1 MTSVSIFPFFPP
13 EVEKALSPNEK
24 SEWSYQGD
32 TGPSHWGSLDADYTT
47 CANGESQSPVNIQKP
62 ETKQGNTDI
71 KMNYRPSD
79 FTIKNDGH
87 TVLAEPETQNNTL
100 ILEGEE
106 YTLSQFHFHA
116 PSEHQINAEHED
128 MELHLVHESAE
139 GELVVTAFMLQE
151 GSNSAFSSAFWDKMP
166 SSEAEAPASTDKLIN
181 LEELLPLSSSTFQ
194 YNGSLTTPPC
204 TEGVRWVVYEQPVS
218 LTSSQLEN
226 FQQIFE
232 DNHRPVQ
239 PLNGREVIND

>member
-1 MTSVSIFPFFPP
+1 MFPSFPAEMEEALAP
-13 EVEKALSPNEK
+13 EQK
-24 SEWSYQGD
+24 SEWSYQGG
-32 TGPSHWGSLDADYTT
+32 TGPEHWGSLDTEYTT
-47 CANGESQSPVNIQKP
+47 CANGESQSPVDIQKS
-62 ETKQGNTDI
+62 EINQGNTDI
-71 KMNYRPSD
+71 KMNYEPSD
-79 FTIKNDGH
+79 FTVKNDGH
-87 TVLAEPETQNNTL
+87 TVLAEPEKPNNTL
-100 ILEGEE
+100 TFDGEE

-116 PSEHQINAEHED
+116 PSEHQINGEHED
-128 MELHLVHESAE
+128 MELHLVHESPE

-151 GSNSAFSSAFWDKMP
+151 SSGTSFPSSFWDKMP

-204 TEGVRWVVYEQPVS
+204 TEDVRWVVYEQPVS
-218 LTSSQLEN
+218 LTNSQLEN